1 MFTSL
6 SRAPFSIPRKDDQG
20 SAERDEIAMY
30 HEAEKIGLDGASAR
44 AGLAD
49 LTLYQ
54 GHVAVERTLKGAFAE
69 AELELEVCLKR
80 RGEVTALFL
89 DESPTYH
96 LFPRSITTSA
106 RTRGPEESSSQ
117 GFLPD
122 VSRHSR
128 NRHHR
133 VGERC
138 SASDR
143 SVTVHHWIWRLS
155 TSTPHT
161 SSLKLT
167 VATPDW
173 LEIPIVSRRKVTS
186 RLDT

>member
-30 HEAEKIGLDGASAR
+30 HEAEKIRLDGASAG

-80 RGEVTALFL
+80 RGEVTACFSTSHPAIIFFRGLL
-89 DESPTYH
+89 
-96 LFPRSITTSA
+96 LPRP

-122 VSRHSR
+122 VSKHSR
-128 NRHHR
+128 TAATTVLVRDARHR
-133 VGERC
+133 I
-138 SASDR
+138 AQ
-143 SVTVHHWIWRLS
+143 
-155 TSTPHT
+155 
-161 SSLKLT
+161 
-167 VATPDW
+167 
-173 LEIPIVSRRKVTS
+173 
-186 RLDT
+186 